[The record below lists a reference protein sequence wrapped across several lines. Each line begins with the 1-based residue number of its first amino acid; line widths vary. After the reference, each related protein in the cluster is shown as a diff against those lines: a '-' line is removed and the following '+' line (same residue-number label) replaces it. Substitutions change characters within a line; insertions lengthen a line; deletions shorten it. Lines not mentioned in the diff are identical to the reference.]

1 MIPSKFN
8 RLGIGKK
15 LLTDDLT
22 FIANIA
28 GARVKLVKSGNVDT
42 SGIQYK
48 IKGGYWSAYNIGDQ
62 ITLTKKGDFVQFRNI
77 KNTLSTGTS
86 NYVHFQVLDSC
97 KCEGNVMSMI
107 NRITTAL
114 PSYSFYQLF
123 MDCEITTAPELPAMN
138 LGPSC
143 YRGMFTRCEILGKAP
158 ELPARTLKASCYYE
172 MFMECTSLYIIPK
185 LPATTLADYC
195 YYEMF
200 RKCSALTS
208 VPANLLPATT
218 MSQYCYSNM
227 FQGCT
232 SLVLPPS
239 LPAKELAIYCYQSM
253 FQACYSLT
261 TMPNLPATSLANYC
275 YRNMF
280 YLCSSLIDTKALPAE
295 VLVNGCY
302 YQMFMSCSKVNRI
315 DASFTNWGAAS
326 CTQYWLDGTASSGT
340 FIKYEFLPEIRNAS
354 HIPTRWTI
362 EYKDAPLTLLA
373 KQAGSAVSLSAVNI
387 TLSDIQYRTN
397 TNLDWE
403 DLDTDTIIELENEN
417 DFIQFKNINNN
428 LFSISAT
435 SYAQFM
441 MSGLFEG
448 YGNIQSL
455 FINSP
460 DTVPQY
466 SFINLFKG
474 CTSLTKAPHLPATI
488 LGSQCYSNMFDGCS
502 GLTILPE
509 LPASSLTYAC
519 YSNMFKGCTSI
530 TSGPVLSAT
539 TLANSCYSSM
549 FKDCINL
556 SAAPELPADTLKR
569 ACYYEMF
576 YNCKGLLDAPELPAL
591 VLAGECYRAMFA
603 YCLHL
608 TSAPELPA
616 INLSADCYRSMFYG
630 CTGLTAAP
638 ELPADDVKM
647 NSYLGMF
654 YGCTGLTDAPDL
666 PATTLDTSCYNQMF
680 VNCSNLSGAPEI
692 LPAEDLKFGC
702 YHQMFKGCSKLTKAP
717 ELPATTLTTSCYKE
731 MFMNCIKLN
740 DVKVKFTEWDTTAT
754 ENWLNNVAASG
765 IFTKYNSLPEFY
777 DASHIPEGW
786 VTDDIEIPLTLVAKQ
801 AGSAVSLNAN
811 NITINTLKYRTSGNR
826 VWSNYE
832 LNTVIPLQNVD
843 DYVQFKNTAT
853 TFSTSSTSYAGFSMS
868 GLIAASGN
876 VQSLLNYS
884 NTAPQYCFGNL
895 FYSCTQLIQA
905 PELPATSLGASCY
918 YRMFLNTRITDMP
931 ELPASSVTSYSYNR
945 MFQGCTALTGVQSL
959 DASSLASYA
968 YQDMFNGCTSLIEPP
983 EINATSLGNNC
994 CYQMFYG
1001 CTSLTSMP
1009 NLPVTTMKNYCY
1021 QQMFQGCT
1029 NLTSISE
1036 LPAEVLADGCY
1047 SEMFKNCTNLVTPPE
1062 LPATELTLHCYRNM
1076 FQGCSKL
1083 NEVNVGLTD
1092 WNDSLSGTLNWLDGV
1107 SSSGTFYKSPYL
1119 SDIRGASN
1127 IPVDW
1132 DVEEEDIPLT
1142 LKATADGSAV
1152 KITRSIGTPETSTMG
1167 TGILYRTDEDVDWI
1181 NYTIDDVITLNKGD
1195 YVQFMNLSSSLSVND
1210 VLYVNFKMSGTIEGL
1225 GNIQS
1230 MLNWRNNC
1238 PMSCFNGLFLG
1249 CTSLITPP
1257 RLPATTIM
1265 QECYKDMFKNCTN
1278 LITAPELPATSVAN
1292 SCYKEMFRSCT
1303 SLTTTPY
1310 LPATTLDSYCYR
1322 GMFQGCTGLTSIKGL
1337 PATTLANYCYYYMF
1351 FGCTSLTAAPE
1362 LPAITL
1368 TNHCYQAMFQ
1378 GCSNLNYIKVYFTS
1392 WPTAVDALTNWLTGT
1407 AASGL
1412 FVKSSLLPIEGSE
1425 GYIPSGWTIEEFLAA
1440 TRSLSKNRKRMTIAS
1455 IRIGD
1460 DRNESYYTWF

>member
-22 FIANIA
+22 FIANINA
-28 GARVKLVKSGNVDT
+28 ARVKLVKSGNVDT

-48 IKGGYWSAYNIGDQ
+48 IKGGYWSAYNIGDT

-123 MDCEITTAPELPAMN
+123 IDCEITTAPELPAMN

-143 YRGMFTRCEILGKAP
+143 YRGMFTRCENLTEAP

-208 VPANLLPATT
+208 VPANLLPAYR

-232 SLVLPPS
+232 SLVLPPH
-239 LPAKELAIYCYQSM
+239 LPAIELAIYCYQSM

-261 TMPNLPATSLANYC
+261 TMPDLPATSLENYC

-280 YLCSSLIDTKALPAE
+280 YLCPSLINTKALPAE
-295 VLVNGCY
+295 VLANGCY
-302 YQMFMSCSKVNRI
+302 YQMFTSCPKVNRI

-326 CTQYWLDGTASSGT
+326 CTQYWLDGTASTGT
-340 FIKYEFLPEIRNAS
+340 FIKYEFLPEIRNSS
-354 HIPTRWTI
+354 HIPTRWSI
-362 EYKDAPLTLLA
+362 EYKDAPLTLLS

-387 TLSDIQYRTN
+387 TLNDIQYRTN
-397 TNLDWE
+397 TNLEWE
-403 DLDTDTIIELENEN
+403 DYDTDTIIELQNEN
-417 DFIQFKNINNN
+417 DFVQFKNINNN
-428 LFSISAT
+428 LFSRSAT

-455 FINSP
+455 FLNSP
-460 DTVPQY
+460 DAAPQY

-474 CTSLTKAPHLPATI
+474 CTSLTKAPHLPATT
-488 LGSQCYSNMFDGCS
+488 LGSQCYSNMF
-502 GLTILPE
+502 
-509 LPASSLTYAC
+509 
-519 YSNMFKGCTSI
+519 N
-530 TSGPVLSAT
+530 
-539 TLANSCYSSM
+539 
-549 FKDCINL
+549 
-556 SAAPELPADTLKR
+556 
-569 ACYYEMF
+569 
-576 YNCKGLLDAPELPAL
+576 
-591 VLAGECYRAMFA
+591 
-603 YCLHL
+603 
-608 TSAPELPA
+608 
-616 INLSADCYRSMFYG
+616 
-630 CTGLTAAP
+630 
-638 ELPADDVKM
+638 
-647 NSYLGMF
+647 
-654 YGCTGLTDAPDL
+654 
-666 PATTLDTSCYNQMF
+666 
-680 VNCSNLSGAPEI
+680 
-692 LPAEDLKFGC
+692 
-702 YHQMFKGCSKLTKAP
+702 
-717 ELPATTLTTSCYKE
+717 
-731 MFMNCIKLN
+731 
-740 DVKVKFTEWDTTAT
+740 
-754 ENWLNNVAASG
+754 
-765 IFTKYNSLPEFY
+765 
-777 DASHIPEGW
+777 
-786 VTDDIEIPLTLVAKQ
+786 
-801 AGSAVSLNAN
+801 
-811 NITINTLKYRTSGNR
+811 
-826 VWSNYE
+826 
-832 LNTVIPLQNVD
+832 
-843 DYVQFKNTAT
+843 
-853 TFSTSSTSYAGFSMS
+853 
-868 GLIAASGN
+868 
-876 VQSLLNYS
+876 
-884 NTAPQYCFGNL
+884 
-895 FYSCTQLIQA
+895 
-905 PELPATSLGASCY
+905 
-918 YRMFLNTRITDMP
+918 
-931 ELPASSVTSYSYNR
+931 
-945 MFQGCTALTGVQSL
+945 GCTALT
-959 DASSLASYA
+959 Y
-968 YQDMFNGCTSLIEPP
+968 PP

-1036 LPAEVLADGCY
+1036 LPAEILADGCY
-1047 SEMFKNCTNLVTPPE
+1047 SDMFKNCTNLVTPPE
-1062 LPATELTLHCYRNM
+1062 LPATELKLHCYRNM

-1083 NEVNVGLTD
+1083 NEVNVGFTD
-1092 WNDSLSGTLNWLDGV
+1092 WDDSLSSTLNWLDGV

-1167 TGILYRTDEDVDWI
+1167 TGILYRTDEDAAWI
-1181 NYTIDDVITLNKGD
+1181 NYTIDDVITLDKGD

-1310 LPATTLDSYCYR
+1310 LPALTLDSYCYR

-1368 TNHCYQAMFQ
+1368 NNHCYQAMFQ

-1392 WPTAVDALTNWLTGT
+1392 WPTSAVDALTNWLTGT

-1412 FVKSSLLPIEGSE
+1412 FVKSSLLPVEGSE

-1460 DRNESYYTWF
+1460 GRNENYYTWF